1 MLANPDASG
10 LLSSDGSCKLQVHLQ
25 INCLYKRQCDLI
37 VLKNFIKKNNFKF
50 KNFQKKF

>member
-25 INCLYKRQCDLI
+25 MNCLYKRQCDLI
-37 VLKNFIKKNNFKF
+37 VLKYFILKNIYKF
-50 KNFQKKF
+50 